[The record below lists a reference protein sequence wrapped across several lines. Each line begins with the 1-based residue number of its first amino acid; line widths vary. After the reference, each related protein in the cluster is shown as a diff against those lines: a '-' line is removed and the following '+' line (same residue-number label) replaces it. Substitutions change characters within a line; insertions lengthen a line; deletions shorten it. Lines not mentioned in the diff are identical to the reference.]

1 MTIGDFLRQVRERAD
16 LTQRQLAAE
25 MGVTQSAVAKIEHR
39 EDVLFSTLRAYVK
52 AAGGRYEINAW
63 IDD

>member
-1 MTIGDFLRQVRERAD
+1 MTIGDFLREVRERAE

-25 MGVTQSAVAKIEHR
+25 MGVTQSAVSKIERR
-39 EDVLFSTLRAYVK
+39 EDVLVSTLITFVK

-63 IDD
+63 MDD